1 MKLVQTTRTTE
12 QDELWTLGLNTIK
25 ELETEKGIL
34 ASGKEEIYGCIF
46 GRDSLIT
53 ALKLLKAYQ
62 KTEDTYFLQLV
73 KKILTS
79 LADLQ
84 GENTNI
90 ESGEERGKIIHE
102 YREKDHEHLTA
113 RGDRPWYVY
122 SDNTMRN
129 YDSVDSTPLFL

>member
-12 QDELWTLGLNTIK
+12 QDELWTLGLDTIK

-73 KKILTS
+73 KKILTN
-79 LADLQ
+79 LASLQ
-84 GENTNI
+84 GRI
-90 ESGEERGKIIHE
+90 QISKAGKSA
-102 YREKDHEHLTA
+102 A
-113 RGDRPWYVY
+113 R
-122 SDNTMRN
+122 
-129 YDSVDSTPLFL
+129 